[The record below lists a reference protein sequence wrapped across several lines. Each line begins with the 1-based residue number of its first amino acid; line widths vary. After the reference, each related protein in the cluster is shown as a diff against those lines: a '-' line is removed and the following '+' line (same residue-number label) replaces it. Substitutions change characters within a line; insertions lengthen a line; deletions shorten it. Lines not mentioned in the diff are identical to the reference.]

1 MVFVNFNDLEK
12 QVYRPILLEYYV
24 KKSVK
29 IGIIA
34 AIIVVFSVLSIG
46 TLSQIDDSKEN
57 ASGSTTED
65 IGTEIRQESKPPG
78 KDLSIE
84 LEEKMGFTA
93 P

>member
-1 MVFVNFNDLEK
+1 M
-12 QVYRPILLEYYV
+12 
-24 KKSVK
+24 KKSVR

-34 AIIVVFSVLSIG
+34 AIIVVLSVLSIG
-46 TLSQIDDSKEN
+46 TLSQIDDFNES
-57 ASGSTTED
+57 ASESTTED
-65 IGTEIRQESKPPG
+65 IGDEIRQESKPLG

>member
-1 MVFVNFNDLEK
+1 M
-12 QVYRPILLEYYV
+12 

-34 AIIVVFSVLSIG
+34 AIIVVLSILSIG
-46 TLSQIDDSKEN
+46 TLSQIDDFKES
-57 ASGSTTED
+57 ASESTTED
-65 IGTEIRQESKPPG
+65 IGDEIRQESKPPG

>member
-1 MVFVNFNDLEK
+1 M
-12 QVYRPILLEYYV
+12 
-24 KKSVK
+24 KKSVR

-34 AIIVVFSVLSIG
+34 AVIVVLSVLSIG
-46 TLSQIDDSKEN
+46 TLSQNDDLKE
-57 ASGSTTED
+57 STSESTTED
-65 IGTEIRQESKPPG
+65 IGDKIRQESKPLG

>member
-1 MVFVNFNDLEK
+1 
-12 QVYRPILLEYYV
+12 V
-24 KKSVK
+24 KKSVR

-34 AIIVVFSVLSIG
+34 VIIVVLSVLSIG
-46 TLSQIDDSKEN
+46 TLSQIDDYKSTSKDAVNVE
-57 ASGSTTED
+57 
-65 IGTEIRQESKPPG
+65 QESKPPG

>member
-1 MVFVNFNDLEK
+1 M
-12 QVYRPILLEYYV
+12 
-24 KKSVK
+24 KKSVR

-34 AIIVVFSVLSIG
+34 AIIVILSVLSIG
-46 TLSQIDDSKEN
+46 TLSQNDDLKE
-57 ASGSTTED
+57 STSESTTED
-65 IGTEIRQESKPPG
+65 IGDEIRQESKPPG

>member
-1 MVFVNFNDLEK
+1 M
-12 QVYRPILLEYYV
+12 
-24 KKSVK
+24 KKSVR

-34 AIIVVFSVLSIG
+34 AVIVVLSVLSID
-46 TLSQIDDSKEN
+46 TLSQNDDLKE
-57 ASGSTTED
+57 STSESTTED
-65 IGTEIRQESKPPG
+65 IGDKIRQESKPLG

>member
-1 MVFVNFNDLEK
+1 M
-12 QVYRPILLEYYV
+12 
-24 KKSVK
+24 KKSVR

-34 AIIVVFSVLSIG
+34 AVIVVLSVLSIG
-46 TLSQIDDSKEN
+46 TLSQIDYFKKS
-57 ASGSTTED
+57 ASESTTED
-65 IGTEIRQESKPPG
+65 IGDEIRQESKPPG

>member
-1 MVFVNFNDLEK
+1 M
-12 QVYRPILLEYYV
+12 

-34 AIIVVFSVLSIG
+34 AIIVVLSILSIG
-46 TLSQIDDSKEN
+46 TLSQIDNFKESAN
-57 ASGSTTED
+57 ESTTED
-65 IGTEIRQESKPPG
+65 IVDEIRQESKPLG

>member
-1 MVFVNFNDLEK
+1 
-12 QVYRPILLEYYV
+12 V
-24 KKSVK
+24 KKSVR

-34 AIIVVFSVLSIG
+34 AIIVILSVLSIG
-46 TLSQIDDSKEN
+46 TLSQNDDLKE
-57 ASGSTTED
+57 STSESTTED
-65 IGTEIRQESKPPG
+65 IGDKIRQESKPLG

>member
-1 MVFVNFNDLEK
+1 
-12 QVYRPILLEYYV
+12 V

-34 AIIVVFSVLSIG
+34 AIIVVLSILSIG
-46 TLSQIDDSKEN
+46 TLSQIDNFKESAN
-57 ASGSTTED
+57 ESTTED
-65 IGTEIRQESKPPG
+65 IVDEIRQESKPLG

>member
-1 MVFVNFNDLEK
+1 
-12 QVYRPILLEYYV
+12 V
-24 KKSVK
+24 KKSVR

-34 AIIVVFSVLSIG
+34 AIIVVLSVLSIG
-46 TLSQIDDSKEN
+46 ILSQIDDFNESVSE
-57 ASGSTTED
+57 STTED
-65 IGTEIRQESKPPG
+65 IGDEIRQEPKPIG

>member
-1 MVFVNFNDLEK
+1 M
-12 QVYRPILLEYYV
+12 
-24 KKSVK
+24 KKSVR

-34 AIIVVFSVLSIG
+34 AIIVVLSVLSIG
-46 TLSQIDDSKEN
+46 TLSQIDDFKE
-57 ASGSTTED
+57 STSESTTED
-65 IGTEIRQESKPPG
+65 IGDEIRQESKPPG